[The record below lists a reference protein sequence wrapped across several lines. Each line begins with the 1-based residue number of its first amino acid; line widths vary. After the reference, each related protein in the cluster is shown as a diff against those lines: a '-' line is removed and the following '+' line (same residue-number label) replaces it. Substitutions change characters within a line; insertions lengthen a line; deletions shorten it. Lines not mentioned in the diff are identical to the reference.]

1 MERVSI
7 TDLGATGAVELAMG
21 ESSILLVQ
29 HLRQIS
35 AFFGRTQAVDG
46 LRLSGGVYN

>member
-1 MERVSI
+1 
-7 TDLGATGAVELAMG
+7 MG

-35 AFFGRTQAVDG
+35 AFLEGHG
-46 LRLSGGVYN
+46 LWMD